1 MKKSTIF
8 VIDDD
13 SLILEMLKAVLSEDN
28 SMDVIS
34 FLSGEDAL
42 LNLDLN
48 PEIVVLDYYLNSVN
62 NKAMNGLT
70 VLKEIKK
77 NLPSSKVIILSG
89 QEDLE
94 VVYKLNHYNADDY
107 VVKDKNAVL
116 NVKKIIDAI
125 MQKR

>member
-1 MKKSTIF
+1 MKKYTIF

-13 SLILEMLKAVLSEDN
+13 SLILEMLKSVISEDKSIN
-28 SMDVIS
+28 VIS

-48 PEIVVLDYYLNSVN
+48 PEIVVLDYYLNSIN
-62 NKAMNGLT
+62 NKAMNGLS

-125 MQKR
+125 IQKS